1 MKQKTSL
8 KNKNM
13 ETNKETR
20 MISSDEIFYAVLKD
34 GSVVSNFREAVES
47 MAEEHA
53 VGLVQKALDISYY
66 LFEEA
71 RTFPATTAD
80 QARLLLIK
88 AGVLALSRSKAR
100 REKLEAEAMAEA
112 MAKVK
117 AYAEKMSE
125 TADRKEDG
133 GE

>member
-1 MKQKTSL
+1 
-8 KNKNM
+8 M

-34 GSVVSNFREAVES
+34 GTVVSNFREAVES
-47 MAEEHA
+47 MTEEHA
-53 VGLVQKALDISYY
+53 AELVAKALNISYD
-66 LFEEA
+66 LFEETK
-71 RTFPATTAD
+71 TFPATTAD
-80 QARLLLIK
+80 NALLLLAK
-88 AGVLALSRSKAR
+88 AGFLALSRSRAR
-100 REKLEAEAMAEA
+100 REALKAEA

-117 AYAEKMSE
+117 ASAEKMSE

>member
-1 MKQKTSL
+1 
-8 KNKNM
+8 M

-34 GSVVSNFREAVES
+34 GTELSNFREAVES
-47 MAEEHA
+47 MTEEHA
-53 VGLVQKALDISYY
+53 AELVEKALDISYS

-71 RTFPATTAD
+71 RTFPATTGTR
-80 QARLLLIK
+80 ARLLLIK

-100 REKLEAEAMAEA
+100 REKLEAEV

-117 AYAEKMSE
+117 ASAEKMSE